1 MSLVLSEIKDRVGY
15 ITLNRP
21 EKRNA
26 LSPELVEQLKQA
38 FDGFREASAVKVI
51 VLQAEG
57 KAFCAGADLSYLQK
71 LQGFSP
77 EENIEDSRSLSELFK
92 MIYEFP
98 KVVIAKVQGHAIA
111 GGCGLA
117 SVCDFI
123 LTVPEAKFGY
133 TEVRIG
139 FVPAIVSYF
148 LIKKIGESRAREYLL
163 SGDLYDAIDFA
174 KSGLIYKIAEDHEVL
189 GASVSSLAD
198 RLISKN
204 SAASMKLTKS
214 LLSNIGQLKLEEAMD
229 YAAQINSE
237 ARSTEDCV
245 KGIGAFLTGESLS
258 W

>member
-1 MSLVLSEIKDRVGY
+1 MNLVLTAIEERIGY

-26 LSPELVEQLKQA
+26 LSPELVAQLKNA
-38 FDGFREASAVKVI
+38 FLQMKEDGSVKVV

-57 KAFCAGADLSYLQK
+57 KAFCAGADLAYLKELQSY
-71 LQGFSP
+71 SA
-77 EENIEDSRSLSELFK
+77 EENEADSRSVSELFK
-92 MIYEFP
+92 MIYTFP

-123 LTVPEAKFGY
+123 LTVPEARFGY

-148 LIKKIGESRAREYLL
+148 LIRKIGEAKAAQYLL
-163 SGDLYDAIDFA
+163 TGELYRSGDFA
-174 KSGLIYKIAEDHEVL
+174 SSGLIYQIVNSEDLDHATL
-189 GASVSSLAD
+189 QLAQQ
-198 RLISKN
+198 LIEKN
-204 SAASMKLTKS
+204 STDSMQITKE
-214 LLSNIGQLKLEEAMD
+214 LLSTVGQMQMDEAMEA
-229 YAAQINSE
+229 AAQINAK
-237 ARSTEDCV
+237 ARVTADCV
-245 KGIGAFLTGESLS
+245 KGIGAFLSGESLS